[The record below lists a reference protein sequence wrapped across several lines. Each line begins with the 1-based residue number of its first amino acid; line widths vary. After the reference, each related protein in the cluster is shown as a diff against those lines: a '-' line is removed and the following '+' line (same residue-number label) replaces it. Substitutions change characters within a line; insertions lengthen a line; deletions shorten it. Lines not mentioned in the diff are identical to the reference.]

1 MKSLLVGF
9 MKIAASSCTLIH
21 VRWLSYH
28 EVSAS
33 NLSLSLSRC
42 FCRGSMEITNRS
54 GNSGSPA
61 DRALEGQNYKVEKRE
76 VKSQL

>member
-28 EVSAS
+28 DGIIFGPFNLIAS
-33 NLSLSLSRC
+33 PKCQIRTKKGM
-42 FCRGSMEITNRS
+42 RV
-54 GNSGSPA
+54 
-61 DRALEGQNYKVEKRE
+61 YV
-76 VKSQL
+76 